1 VKLIVGLGNPGPEY
15 AFTPHNAGFLAIDRI
30 AEDRGAMVVNR
41 RSKALTGK
49 AVIAG
54 EECLLVKPETFMN
67 LSGLAVAPLVKEY
80 GLDPAKDLI
89 VLYDELAFPL
99 GELRLRPNGSS
110 NGHNGVKSITA
121 VLGTEDWIRIRIGVG
136 KPVLPDGR
144 EIKAGGKDYLLT
156 PMRKAELAV
165 MDEVLDCAARAVE
178 MVVGEGIAAAMNRF
192 NQKKAS
198 SS

>member
-49 AVIAG
+49 VVIAG

-80 GLDPAKDLI
+80 GLDPAKDVI

-99 GELRLRPNGSS
+99 GEFRLRPGGSS
-110 NGHNGVKSITA
+110 NGHNGVKSIA
-121 VLGTEDWIRIRIGVG
+121 CALETEDWIRIRIGVG
-136 KPVLPDGR
+136 KASLPDGR
-144 EIKAGGKDYLLT
+144 EIKAGGKDYLLA
-156 PMRKAELAV
+156 PMRKTELAEL
-165 MDEVLDCAARAVE
+165 DEVLDRVAKAVE
-178 MVVGEGIAAAMNRF
+178 VVVGEGIAVAMNQF